1 MSAADQCYGTCRGY
15 APLVTGQ
22 TADLETFQ
30 ESVDTQ
36 ALTQLKLLT
45 RDNPGQSARLRRIG
59 SALDEVIAYSQQ
71 LVDARN
77 AQGIEAAVRFESNGP
92 PRCRRS
98 SMKRTAC
105 SKTVHESGRRFPQ
118 NRPLADLREC
128 LAGALI
134 VLANL
139 VASRALARQKKLTHA
154 ARAAELA
161 KSEFLAI
168 MSHEIRTPMN
178 GVIGRATKKDS

>member
-77 AQGIEAAVRFESNGP
+77 AQGIEATVRFESNGP
-92 PRCRRS
+92 PRCRHS

-128 LAGALI
+128 IGGRIDRSCQSGGQPGPGQA
-134 VLANL
+134 
-139 VASRALARQKKLTHA
+139 KKTHA
-154 ARAAELA
+154 CGPGGGASQKRI
-161 KSEFLAI
+161 SGH
-168 MSHEIRTPMN
+168 HEP
-178 GVIGRATKKDS
+178 

>member
-1 MSAADQCYGTCRGY
+1 MSAADRCYGTCRGY

-71 LVDARN
+71 LLDARN
-77 AQGIEAAVRFESNGP
+77 AQGIEAAVRFESNGLGIA
-92 PRCRRS
+92 
-98 SMKRTAC
+98 SMDN
-105 SKTVHESGRRFPQ
+105 TVAEVQAFIDEENRLLK
-118 NRPLADLREC
+118 NRPRKRPPISA
-128 LAGALI
+128 
-134 VLANL
+134 
-139 VASRALARQKKLTHA
+139 KPA
-154 ARAAELA
+154 AC
-161 KSEFLAI
+161 
-168 MSHEIRTPMN
+168 
-178 GVIGRATKKDS
+178 

>member
-45 RDNPGQSARLRRIG
+45 RDNPEQSARLRRIG

-71 LVDARN
+71 LLDARN
-77 AQGIEAAVRFESNGP
+77 AQGIEAAVRFESNGLGIA
-92 PRCRRS
+92 
-98 SMKRTAC
+98 SMDN
-105 SKTVHESGRRFPQ
+105 TVAEVQAFIDEENRLLK
-118 NRPLADLREC
+118 NRPRKRPPISA
-128 LAGALI
+128 
-134 VLANL
+134 
-139 VASRALARQKKLTHA
+139 KPA
-154 ARAAELA
+154 AC
-161 KSEFLAI
+161 
-168 MSHEIRTPMN
+168 
-178 GVIGRATKKDS
+178 